1 MTAAASVTW
10 LFVPGDRPDRFDRAV
25 AAKADQVIIDL
36 EDAVAPAAKLQA
48 RQETAQWLSS
58 GGEAWVRLNG
68 RQTPW
73 FDHDVADLADASGL
87 RGFILPKCQDPDEVM
102 ALADVARR
110 RLGVIA
116 LIESAGG
123 VVGAQAIA
131 ACPATARL
139 AFGAVDFALDI
150 EASESRDALL
160 AARSFLVLASRA
172 AGKPAPI
179 DSVTTALS
187 PAVAA
192 ADALHA
198 RELGFGGKLC
208 IHPRQVGPVSAAFR
222 PTEDEV
228 SAARAVLRAARASDD
243 GVTTIG
249 GRMIDRPVIER
260 AQRIV
265 EKASGNP
272 AESNR

>member
-1 MTAAASVTW
+1 MNAASSVTW

-25 AAKADQVIIDL
+25 AAKADEIIIDL

-68 RQTPW
+68 RQTSW
-73 FDHDVADLADASGL
+73 FDHDAANLAGAPGL
-87 RGFILPKCQDPDEVM
+87 RGFILPKCEDPDEVM

-110 RLGVIA
+110 RLDVIA

-131 ACPATARL
+131 ACPATVRL

-150 EASESRDALL
+150 DASESRNALL

-228 SAARAVLRAARASDD
+228 SAARAVLRAARASD

-265 EKASGNP
+265 EKASSGNP

>member
-1 MTAAASVTW
+1 MNAASSVTW

-25 AAKADQVIIDL
+25 AAKADEIIIDL
-36 EDAVAPAAKLQA
+36 EDAVAPAAKFQA

-58 GGEAWVRLNG
+58 GGAAWVRLNG

-73 FDHDVADLADASGL
+73 FDHDAANLADAPGL
-87 RGFILPKCQDPDEVM
+87 RGFILPKCEDPDEVM

-110 RLGVIA
+110 RLDVIA

-131 ACPATARL
+131 ACPATVRL

-150 EASESRDALL
+150 DASESRNALL

-228 SAARAVLRAARASDD
+228 SAARAVLRAARASD

-265 EKASGNP
+265 EKASSGNP